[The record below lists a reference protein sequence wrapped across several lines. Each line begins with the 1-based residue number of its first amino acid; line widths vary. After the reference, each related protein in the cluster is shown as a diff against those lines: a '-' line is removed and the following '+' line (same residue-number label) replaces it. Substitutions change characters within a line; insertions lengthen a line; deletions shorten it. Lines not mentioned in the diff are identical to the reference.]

1 MTFRITTTRWPAL
14 LWGLLALTACTATPT
29 LVENSATAVAV
40 RYNGIVNDLDDA
52 KQVAQRACAAHDKI
66 ARLRKVNDEG
76 VGQHFGYFDCVSPT
90 GLP

>member
-1 MTFRITTTRWPAL
+1 MTFRIATMRGTAL
-14 LWGLLALTACTATPT
+14 LSGLLALTACSATPT
-29 LVENSATAVAV
+29 VVENSATSVAV
-40 RYNGIVNDLDDA
+40 RYDGIVNKLEDA